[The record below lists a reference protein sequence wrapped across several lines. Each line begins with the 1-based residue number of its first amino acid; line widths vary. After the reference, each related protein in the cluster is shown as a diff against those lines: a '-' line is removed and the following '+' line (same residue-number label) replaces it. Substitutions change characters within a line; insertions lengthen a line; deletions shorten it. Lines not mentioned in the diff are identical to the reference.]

1 VTTETAVLLVLAA
14 ATGYLLGAVSPA
26 TLVAARRGIDLRQV
40 GSGNP
45 GATNVG
51 RALGHRAAATVALL
65 DLLKG
70 LLPAAGFGAADHRA
84 GLLAGLAAVV
94 GHISSPF
101 LRGRGGKGVATAAGA
116 VLGSHPLWGLAVLVV
131 WVLVV
136 ALGRWIALAS
146 MCAAVAV
153 LVVALAVGEDRVWA
167 LLLALVIIG
176 RHQANVARKLAR
188 PPSPTDG

>member
-1 VTTETAVLLVLAA
+1 VSIALLVVAA
-14 ATGYLLGAVSPA
+14 LTGYLLGAVSPA
-26 TLVAARRGIDLRQV
+26 TLVANRRGVDLRSI

-51 RALGHRAAATVALL
+51 RALGRRTGLAVAVL
-65 DLLKG
+65 DVLKG
-70 LLPAAGFGAADHRA
+70 LLPAAGFGTVDHRA

-116 VLGSHPLWGLAVLVV
+116 VLGSHPLWGLVILVV
-131 WVLVV
+131 WVVVV

-153 LVVALAVGEDRVWA
+153 VVVSLVAGEDRVWA
-167 LLLALVIIG
+167 LLLALVIVG

-188 PPSPTDG
+188 PSSTDG